1 MSTLTHCTIPPAFAS
16 IFFLSDGKLD
26 YATRYSFLS
35 KASIHIPLSNV
46 SWERLQEVGKLRGAA
61 PGSPEV
67 EQLEWKGGVA
77 PGRTRDKAFL

>member
-1 MSTLTHCTIPPAFAS
+1 M
-16 IFFLSDGKLD
+16 
-26 YATRYSFLS
+26 
-35 KASIHIPLSNV
+35 PLSNV